1 MKVLIVEDEQK
12 LADALKRGLS
22 NKGYTAETISEG
34 DKALERIL
42 LYHDDYDVVIL
53 DLMLPGMD
61 GATICATVRERGV
74 TIPIII
80 LTARNE
86 TETKVEL
93 LKIGADDYL
102 AKPFSF
108 EELNARIMAV
118 LRRPKESTPTVLH
131 VQDLEL
137 NPFEH
142 IVTRHGKEVKL
153 TLKEFTLLEY
163 FMRNPDRVINREELL
178 NHVWDFNYTSFFS
191 NPLDVHIKNLRK
203 KIDYAHD
210 SSIFETVRGIGYK
223 LRS

>member
-12 LADALKRGLS
+12 LADALQRGLS
-22 NKGYTAETISEG
+22 NKGYTAETISDGE
-34 DKALERIL
+34 KALERIL
-42 LYHDDYDVVIL
+42 LYHEDYDVVVL

-61 GATICATVRERGV
+61 GGAICAAVRERGIA
-74 TIPIII
+74 IPIIV

-86 TETKVEL
+86 TEVKVEL

-118 LRRPKESTPTVLH
+118 LRRPKESTTTILQI
-131 VQDLEL
+131 QDLEL

-142 IVTRHGKEVKL
+142 TVKRDGKAINL

-163 FMRNPDRVINREELL
+163 FMRNPNRVINREELL

-203 KIDYAHD
+203 KIDYAN
-210 SSIFETVRGIGYK
+210 SPSIFETVRGIGYK